1 MLETS
6 FVQGHNAGGKNGIQ
20 KLKITTVDLSLKRRT
35 QKNTYLR
42 TCRSFLKQCW
52 LLQKPQVR
60 APPTREKHWK
70 FLTLFGNHAQR
81 QYRRQATTAPN
92 KLATR
97 CSSAVQLK
105 TLSLD
110 TKLRPKQNNP
120 QRSGRKLYFL
130 NAIPASELSCNETT
144 TAKISSVVDET
155 YDEQR
160 LDFLTWLS
168 REKPKWNWL
177 SPSWSLPKMRYDLA
191 ARWTSLKWL
200 RWATFP
206 LEITYNLENKK
217 LGTTSLPSAFA
228 SST

>member
-35 QKNTYLR
+35 
-42 TCRSFLKQCW
+42 RSFLKQCW